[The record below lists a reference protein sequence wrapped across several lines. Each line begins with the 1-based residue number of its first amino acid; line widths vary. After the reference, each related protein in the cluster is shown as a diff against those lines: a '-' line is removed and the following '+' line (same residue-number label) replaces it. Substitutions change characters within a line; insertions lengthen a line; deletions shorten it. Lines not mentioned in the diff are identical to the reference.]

1 MKIIEDADL
10 IKKCQL
16 RLKSKFFFQADKK
29 PKPVLSWKLPTAK
42 VPYEVNYISR
52 FNMWGCYIENPHKS
66 NKHWNGFGI
75 GEPKAGKA
83 CIIDLTVAFAKNGK
97 DRDQCAV
104 FVEKEGEIL
113 VCHTG
118 LIYGAA
124 DYFWE
129 KFNGQVNTGTYAD
142 GEEVKLAVVGNLD
155 SDSCLGEFASFAKEV
170 KKIRAIKKIE
180 KKRAKEE
187 KTALSKAK
195 AAQADVQEVQVEPTL
210 PQAQEDSTPA
220 EGE

>member
-1 MKIIEDADL
+1 MKIIEDAEL

-29 PKPVLSWKLPTAK
+29 PKPILSWKLPTAK

-52 FNMWGCYIENPHKS
+52 FNMWGAYMENPHKS
-66 NKHWNGFGI
+66 SKHWNGFGV

-83 CIIDLTVAFAKNGK
+83 CPIDLTVAFGK
-97 DRDQCAV
+97 DGSDREQCGV
-104 FVEKEGEIL
+104 FAEKEGEVLI
-113 VCHTG
+113 CHTG
-118 LIYGAA
+118 EIYGAA

-129 KFNGQVNTGTYAD
+129 KFNGQMLTGQYSD
-142 GEEVKLAVVGNLD
+142 GEEVQLAVVANLD
-155 SDSCLGEFASFAKEV
+155 SDACLSEFASFAKEV

-187 KTALSKAK
+187 KSALSKAK
-195 AAQADVQEVQVEPTL
+195 AAQVQSTQPKPEVPAADGNDTTL
-210 PQAQEDSTPA
+210 PK
-220 EGE
+220 GE